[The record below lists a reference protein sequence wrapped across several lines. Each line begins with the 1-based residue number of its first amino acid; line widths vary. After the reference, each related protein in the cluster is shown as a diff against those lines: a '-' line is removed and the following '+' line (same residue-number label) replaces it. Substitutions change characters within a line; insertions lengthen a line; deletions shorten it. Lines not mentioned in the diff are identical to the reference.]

1 MILTGSV
8 KLERGV
14 SGMEEGRA
22 NFHNLPPEKQRNI
35 IDTGLNAFG
44 RNGYAKTSMNDV
56 ARAAGVSKAALFYY
70 FGTKQALYQYLFQFS
85 CEIISREMRE
95 GNDDFFDCLWL
106 ASEIKLRVMQSY
118 SGLYPFLLSLVKE
131 DNRQQE
137 LERSNQCQIEQAVAL
152 LFRNVNWEKLKPE
165 IDRVSAYQ
173 MVTYVSGGFIR
184 DHAEEPPEKIME
196 GLKPLLELLKKALY
210 REEYL

>member
-8 KLERGV
+8 KLEGGV

-35 IDTGLNAFG
+35 IDAGLNAFG

-56 ARAAGVSKAALFYY
+56 ARAAGVSKAAL
-70 FGTKQALYQYLFQFS
+70 
-85 CEIISREMRE
+85 
-95 GNDDFFDCLWL
+95 
-106 ASEIKLRVMQSY
+106 
-118 SGLYPFLLSLVKE
+118 
-131 DNRQQE
+131 
-137 LERSNQCQIEQAVAL
+137 
-152 LFRNVNWEKLKPE
+152 LFRNVNWEKLKPGV
-165 IDRVSAYQ
+165 DRVSAYQ
-173 MVTYVSGGFIR
+173 MVTYVSSGFIR

-196 GLKPLLELLKKALY
+196 SLKPLLELLKKALY

>member
-1 MILTGSV
+1 
-8 KLERGV
+8 
-14 SGMEEGRA
+14 MEDGRA
-22 NFHNLPPEKQRNI
+22 NFQNLPPEKQRNI
-35 IDTGLNAFG
+35 IDAGLNAFG

-70 FGTKQALYQYLFQFS
+70 FGTKQALYQYLFRFS

-131 DNRQQE
+131 DDRQLEQE
-137 LERSNQCQIEQAVAL
+137 LERSNQCQIEQAAAL

-165 IDRVSAYQ
+165 IDRASAYQ